1 MSCCSSSSKSS
12 HIHPIKDLFKVFKE
26 ELQHHL
32 PIATM
37 SVAMAIMI
45 ISFINV
51 FFEHG
56 IVACTVADMHSM
68 TDHVHDSCNHT
79 SGMDVLFH
87 SFHFIHILFATSGT
101 MLTFYRYSNS
111 KFLGVFIGAISALVF
126 CTFSDILLPYTAGSL
141 LGVNMDLHICFS
153 SELSNV
159 LPFLFIGLLNGV
171 IMSKSEKFLTEENS
185 LFLHFW
191 HTFISALASIFYA
204 LGHGL
209 PNYYDHFGLFFLLMI
224 VAVVLP
230 CTLSDVVAPI
240 LFARMIQK
248 K

>member
-1 MSCCSSSSKSS
+1 MSCCSSTSKTM
-12 HIHPIKDLFKVFKE
+12 HIHPIKDIFKVFKD

-51 FFEHG
+51 FFENG
-56 IVACTVADMHSM
+56 IAACTVSDVHALAN
-68 TDHVHDSCNHT
+68 HVHDSCN
-79 SGMDVLFH
+79 H

-101 MLTFYRYSNS
+101 MLTFYRYSNRTL
-111 KFLGVFIGAISALVF
+111 LGLFIGTVSALVF

-141 LGVNMDLHICFS
+141 LGVNMELHICFS
-153 SELSNV
+153 SELANV
-159 LPFLFIGLLNGV
+159 LPFLFIGLVNGV
-171 IMSKSEKFLTEENS
+171 IMSKSEKFLSEENS

-224 VAVVLP
+224 IAVVLP

>member
-1 MSCCSSSSKSS
+1 MTCCSTSSKST
-12 HIHPIKDLFKVFKE
+12 HIHPIKDIFKVFKD

-45 ISFINV
+45 VSFINV
-51 FFEHG
+51 FFENG
-56 IVACTVADMHSM
+56 IVACTVADAHAMAA
-68 TDHVHDSCNHT
+68 HVHDSCNHA

-87 SFHFIHILFATSGT
+87 SFHFIHILFATSGA
-101 MLTFYRYSNS
+101 MLTFYRYSNR
-111 KFLGVFIGAISALVF
+111 KFLGLLLGTVSALVF
-126 CTFSDILLPYTAGSL
+126 CTFSDVLLPYVAGSL
-141 LGVNMDLHICFS
+141 LGVNMELHICFS
-153 SELSNV
+153 SELANV
-159 LPFLFIGLLNGV
+159 LPFLFIGLVNGV
-171 IMSKSEKFLTEENS
+171 IMSKSEKFLSEENS

-209 PNYYDHFGLFFLLMI
+209 PNYYDHFGLFFLLMVI
-224 VAVVLP
+224 AVVLP

>member
-1 MSCCSSSSKSS
+1 MACCSSTSKST
-12 HIHPIKDLFKVFKE
+12 HIHPIKDLIKVFKD

-51 FFEHG
+51 FFENG
-56 IVACTVADMHSM
+56 IVACTVADVHSVAE
-68 TDHVHDSCNHT
+68 HVHDACEHN

-111 KFLGVFIGAISALVF
+111 KFLGLVIGTISALVF

-141 LGVNMDLHICFS
+141 LGVNMELHICFS

-159 LPFLFIGLLNGV
+159 LPFLFIGLLNGI